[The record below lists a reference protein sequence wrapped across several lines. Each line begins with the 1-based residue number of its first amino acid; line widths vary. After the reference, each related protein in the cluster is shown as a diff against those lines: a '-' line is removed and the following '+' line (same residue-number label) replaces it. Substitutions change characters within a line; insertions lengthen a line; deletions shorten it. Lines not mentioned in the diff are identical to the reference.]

1 MFYIALL
8 INVFSLHVL
17 DYFVRIVVIFN
28 VILIQDGYT
37 LLE

>member
-1 MFYIALL
+1 MFYVALL
-8 INVFSLHVL
+8 INVFSLQVL
-17 DYFVRIVVIFN
+17 DYCVRIVVISN